1 MFCDGRVEKEQIR
14 NERGGGT
21 IARGEG
27 NLQ

>member
-1 MFCDGRVEKEQIR
+1 MFYGGRVEKKQIR
-14 NERGGGT
+14 NERGDGT